1 MAEMS
6 VIWLSVAAAFYSL
19 GLLHAILT
27 LVRRREHL
35 FRVAMTAFT
44 LGTVFHFVS
53 IVEEGIVNNRCP
65 IANFYETLA
74 MCALLVA
81 LVYLGVQ
88 LRYHVESLSVF
99 IFPLVFVMSLVAT
112 LGNPVS
118 AWSSPI
124 VRTTWLTVHIVL
136 VLLGYAAL
144 LFTAVASL
152 LYLFQERELKSKKPN
167 KFYYR
172 LPPLGTLDELVSKF
186 MAIGFVLITL
196 AVIAG
201 ATWAFIELKADWI
214 RLRADYSRRDRRRH
228 LGIHRIEGGLDPP
241 AEDCNFVLHLGNLP
255 RHGVPAGHGGV
266 ARAQGGD
273 HDVDGG
279 RVFRGDVGRP
289 CAAGKPAAEMKLLI
303 TGVSHKTAPVE
314 VRECLAFREETH
326 MGR

>member
-6 VIWLSVAAAFYSL
+6 VIWLRVAAAFYSL

-35 FRVAMTAFT
+35 FRVALTAFT

-53 IVEEGIVNNRCP
+53 IIEEGIVNNRCP

-74 MCALLVA
+74 MCAFLVA
-81 LVYLGVQ
+81 IVYLAVQ
-88 LRYHVESLSVF
+88 LRYRVESLSVF

-144 LFTAVASL
+144 AFTAVASL
-152 LYLFQERELKSKKPN
+152 LYLFQERELKSKKPS

-172 LPPLGTLDELVSKF
+172 LPPLGMLDDLVSKF
-186 MAIGFVLITL
+186 MALGFVLITL
-196 AVIAG
+196 AVVAG
-201 ATWAFIELKADWI
+201 STWAYIELQANWI
-214 RLRADYSRRDRRRH
+214 RQPKIAISFFTWGTYLAMMCLRVTAGWRGRKAAIMTLTVVGFSVVTWAAH
-228 LGIHRIEGGLDPP
+228 AQLGS
-241 AEDCNFVLHLGNLP
+241 
-255 RHGVPAGHGGV
+255 
-266 ARAQGGD
+266 
-273 HDVDGG
+273 
-279 RVFRGDVGRP
+279 
-289 CAAGKPAAEMKLLI
+289 LLL
-303 TGVSHKTAPVE
+303 KQ
-314 VRECLAFREETH
+314 
-326 MGR
+326 